1 MGLQRG
7 GFAPRVRGMAA
18 CWRLRM
24 VWLGVSGASWLEKAW
39 DGSDMAGLAEGS
51 GDEEDRDGEVWA
63 SLRVS
68 EHGRCG
74 G

>member
-1 MGLQRG
+1 
-7 GFAPRVRGMAA
+7 
-18 CWRLRM
+18 M